1 MQFGCW
7 TFVISIS
14 FWCPWNDINNAS
26 WSLNFL
32 RNFYPCFYFLPLLDG
47 DCLWLFRFEYPQPT
61 FQKLLKEQCMEPFF
75 VFQVLSLN
83 HILSFLI
90 SNSEFYIT
98 PCVIFCFSKFSFIYA
113 LYLFILAFFFGFAIH
128 LYRCSVWGFG
138 AWMNIGI
145 TACLPSLCCLCSS
158 QLWQRVGWRL

>member
-90 SNSEFYIT
+90 SSSEFYIS
-98 PCVIFCFSKFSFIYA
+98 PCVIFFCLNSVLYMLYIFSSWHSSLVLQYICIGVLCGALVLGWILVLQLVYPLYA
-113 LYLFILAFFFGFAIH
+113 VY
-128 LYRCSVWGFG
+128 V
-138 AWMNIGI
+138 
-145 TACLPSLCCLCSS
+145 
-158 QLWQRVGWRL
+158 RVNYGKE